1 MSGAFVFAVNNHYHL
16 SGNGASPMKRLPR
29 LLFTLYMVAMPL
41 YAQKE
46 PQITGTVVLADG
58 TPVEGADVATI
69 QDCGSVGDS
78 YETRKVVSDVSG
90 RFSLPAFDPQC
101 RRYQI
106 SASKQDD
113 YWLPTGDFP
122 FRAFG
127 KDYPVQR
134 VVVQF
139 SARRPPEPVRIV
151 LNQRGGKVA
160 IQVREVSSRR
170 FIWADLAFECDPPQK
185 GTCQAA
191 MPTGLEGSGTNQL
204 FSPGNYSVQV
214 ASVMCGDKI
223 FSVTDQPK
231 MRMTLTPGGDFKKVI
246 EVDIRAIKVVEG
258 FGRGQRVVAAP
269 PICK

>member
-101 RRYQI
+101 R
-106 SASKQDD
+106 
-113 YWLPTGDFP
+113 
-122 FRAFG
+122 
-127 KDYPVQR
+127 
-134 VVVQF
+134 
-139 SARRPPEPVRIV
+139 
-151 LNQRGGKVA
+151 
-160 IQVREVSSRR
+160 
-170 FIWADLAFECDPPQK
+170 
-185 GTCQAA
+185 
-191 MPTGLEGSGTNQL
+191 
-204 FSPGNYSVQV
+204 
-214 ASVMCGDKI
+214 
-223 FSVTDQPK
+223 
-231 MRMTLTPGGDFKKVI
+231 
-246 EVDIRAIKVVEG
+246 
-258 FGRGQRVVAAP
+258 
-269 PICK
+269 